1 MLRVPRLAAL
11 LGLAT
16 FLLVPAASAQDA
28 KPAGALDLP
37 AVFKKLDANNDGKL
51 TADEFAKLADLPE
64 VKEKLSPRPG
74 LPGNLDLEK
83 LKERIGPE
91 KLEKLKEK
99 FGGKL
104 DPEKLKEL
112 IEKRKNKDK

>member
-1 MLRVPRLAAL
+1 MLRALRLAPL

-16 FLLVPAASAQDA
+16 LLLVPAAPAQDT
-28 KPAGALDLP
+28 KPAGAIDLP
-37 AVFKKLDANNDGKL
+37 AVFKKLDTNGDGNL

-64 VKEKLSPRPG
+64 VKDKLTPRPG

-91 KLEKLKEK
+91 RLEKLKEK
-99 FGGKL
+99 LGGKL

>member
-1 MLRVPRLAAL
+1 MLRVLRLAAL
-11 LGLAT
+11 FGLASL
-16 FLLVPAASAQDA
+16 LLVPPATAQDT
-28 KPAGALDLP
+28 KPAGGLDLP
-37 AVFKKLDANNDGKL
+37 AVFKKLDANGDGKL

-64 VKEKLSPRPG
+64 VKDKFAPRPG

-99 FGGKL
+99 LGGKL